1 MRSRALGLALEVY
14 VADSQIRY
22 LAPLYQAI
30 AAQAWLSDPACWEPT
45 LHRVHQRGRA
55 SLNVQAQVLAD
66 NGEPAASMTARF
78 ALVLP
83 AHAPA
88 HAGDATQ
95 FE

>member
-30 AAQAWLSDPACWEPT
+30 QAQAWLADASRWQPALQRLAE
-45 LHRVHQRGRA
+45 RGRA
-55 SLNVQAQVLAD
+55 SLAIQAQVLGL

-78 ALVLP
+78 ALVRP
-83 AHAPA
+83 APTGDNAPL
-88 HAGDATQ
+88 G
-95 FE
+95 